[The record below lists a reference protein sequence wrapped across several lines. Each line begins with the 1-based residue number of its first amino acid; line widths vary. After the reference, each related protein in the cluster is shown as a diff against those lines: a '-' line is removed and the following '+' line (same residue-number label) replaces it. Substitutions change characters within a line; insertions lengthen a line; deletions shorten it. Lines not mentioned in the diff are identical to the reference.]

1 MNNTSTTTDVR
12 SGSLAL
18 LFALA
23 TSAGLA
29 QATCTDLVI
38 DHIWYS
44 AFDTNALEVRLT
56 NNGGVDF
63 SAPEFNLVNTAFDT
77 VAREP
82 FDFFA
87 MPSGVQ
93 THQMQLLPGM
103 SLPTAPFTGELLLFY
118 ADGLGQGS
126 CSFPLNSV
134 ELCPPPPCTELFLSV
149 WPMDTVVNTILY
161 WSVFDV
167 GNNFMTDGFLAMDT
181 ATGSI
186 TDTLCLPAGGFT
198 FNIEQSPFGSGGP
211 FICNLYREQSWSN
224 SQQLN
229 FSGVGVGVLPFSFYS
244 ACVDGVNA
252 VAEPVGDDLRWTVSN
267 GTLSISNAHGNDLG
281 AITVFD
287 IRGTRIAQRTVN
299 ASTAMFD
306 LSSHAQGVYIFNAAG
321 TGAHTIQRFILH

>member
-118 ADGLGQGS
+118 NDIGGQGS
-126 CSFPLNSV
+126 CSFPLSGV
-134 ELCPPPPCTELFLSV
+134 ELCPPPPCTQLFLSV
-149 WPMDTVVNTILY
+149 WPTDTVVNTLLY
-161 WSVFDV
+161 WSVFDS
-167 GNNFMTDGFLAMDT
+167 GNNFITDGIFAMDT
-181 ATGSI
+181 ANGSI
-186 TDTLCLPAGGFT
+186 TDTLCLPPGDFT

-211 FICNLYREQSWSN
+211 FMCNLFREQSWLN

-229 FSGVGVGVLPFSFYS
+229 FSGVGVGMLSFSFYS
-244 ACVDGVNA
+244 PCADDVNA
-252 VAEPVGDDLRWTVSN
+252 VAEPVGGDLRWAVSN
-267 GTLSISNAHGNDLG
+267 GTLSIANANGNDLG
-281 AITVFD
+281 AIAVFD
-287 IRGTRIAQRTVN
+287 MRGTRIVQRTVN
-299 ASTAMFD
+299 ASTATFD
-306 LSSHAQGVYIFNAAG
+306 LSAHAQGVYIFNAAG